1 MRHLITGLLLLIAF
15 CSFAAT
21 DPELI
26 FAGRGALRRGDIK
39 QAIAQL
45 EKAVAINPNNYEA
58 HYYLGL
64 AYERQ
69 AQKEGGVAGT
79 ASTTKAKSE
88 LARAV
93 ALNPNFAA
101 ARIELRELSGT
112 TRKDAEARASRR
124 KAQKIAIGPKSVGE
138 AMKRVL
144 VRTLENIAARA
155 AFTPPPVALT
165 SHE

>member
-26 FAGRGALRRGDIK
+26 VAGRGALRREDVDL
-39 QAIAQL
+39 AVAQL
-45 EKAVAINPNNYEA
+45 EKAVTVNPNNYEG

-64 AYERQ
+64 AYARQ
-69 AQKEGGVAGT
+69 AQKGGTLAGT
-79 ASTTKAKSE
+79 ALMTKAKDE

-93 ALNPNFAA
+93 ALNPNFAG
-101 ARIELRELSGT
+101 ARLELIELSG
-112 TRKDAEARASRR
+112 KAPKEGEARQSRR
-124 KAQKIAIGPKSVGE
+124 NAQKIAPEPKGVGE

-144 VRTLENIAARA
+144 VRTLENIAWRA
-155 AFTPPPVALT
+155 AFTSPPPR
-165 SHE
+165 